1 MVPGADRPPT
11 LQTKGADS
19 ASTAPDPSHRALM
32 VGMCGAVA
40 LSAGDLG
47 LALLAEGVFCLEA
60 VLTDGSSH

>member
-1 MVPGADRPPT
+1 
-11 LQTKGADS
+11 
-19 ASTAPDPSHRALM
+19 M